1 MEIASYRPSSPEVF
15 GGIPLAA
22 RMRVWVALVRPCCA
36 AEASAPATAW
46 LSACCAWAAEI
57 VIPCWLASSSVIRYR
72 ISQVKVACVRW
83 AAFRVTAVGYCAAA
97 WLRLV
102 TSVSRVAIVIRWLP
116 TIAAAPIFTGEH
128 AAAARPTPITM
139 ADALISLRSTAL
151 SLLRDNPQRSASTDR
166 MTSPHQV
173 SSSVSRSG

>member
-1 MEIASYRPSSPEVF
+1 M
-15 GGIPLAA
+15 PLAA
-22 RMRVWVALVRPCCA
+22 RIRVWVALVRPCCSA
-36 AEASAPATAW
+36 ADIALWTAW
-46 LSACCAWAAEI
+46 FSASCAWAAET
-57 VIPCWLASSSVIRYR
+57 VIPCWRASSSVIWYR
-72 ISQVKVACVRW
+72 ISQVKVACVRCD
-83 AAFRVTAVGYCAAA
+83 AFRLTAAGYCAAA

-102 TSVSRVAIVIRWLP
+102 TAVSRVAIVIRSSP

-128 AAAARPTPITM
+128 AATARPTPITM

-151 SLLRDNPQRSASTDR
+151 SLLRDNAQRSASTDR